1 MFNSLD
7 MATPNESSTLPNLL
21 SIEEEEV
28 ENNSDTESVVKWD
41 SLIYEEISTLH
52 WCSDDQITE
61 GVLRFRVLC
70 LPHLV
75 YPSVGRVAL
84 FQVDSIDAELDRG
97 WDWCRSRRN
106 LHTIALVLGGSLY
119 ELP

>member
-1 MFNSLD
+1 

-70 LPHLV
+70 LPHIV
-75 YPSVGRVAL
+75 YPSVARIAL
-84 FQVDSIDAELDRG
+84 FSVDESMPNFTVVGIGVNCVEIFTRLRWFWVG
-97 WDWCRSRRN
+97 
-106 LHTIALVLGGSLY
+106 L
-119 ELP
+119 